1 LALKLSGSRNRGD
14 PTGISQPVEKL
25 LDVDGTDIDERI
37 FAIVWSRL
45 LPDYQLIEAI
55 EVDRR
60 GALTAQCHAGI
71 AAPVEF
77 VVILLRLRAS
87 AWYVNWYVGDR
98 RWYVG
103 GVWYVGTLCI
113 VKCRAAFGR
122 TKPLG
127 LAAIAL
133 AGLEIIPAMLTG
145 AGLCILA
152 RGGIY
157 IFDRAAKPIFFWSP
171 VVLLVRGVSTF
182 IRRVR
187 MVGQFAEKPF
197 GLKGGICAGWTT

>member
-1 LALKLSGSRNRGD
+1 MAPHRIFRWERGQVPTPPVPSLVHSIGNCRAHLALKLSGSRNRGD

-77 VVILLRLRAS
+77 VVIILRLRA
-87 AWYVNWYVGDR
+87 
-98 RWYVG
+98 
-103 GVWYVGTLCI
+103 
-113 VKCRAAFGR
+113 
-122 TKPLG
+122 
-127 LAAIAL
+127 
-133 AGLEIIPAMLTG
+133 G
-145 AGLCILA
+145 A
-152 RGGIY
+152 
-157 IFDRAAKPIFFWSP
+157 
-171 VVLLVRGVSTF
+171 
-182 IRRVR
+182 
-187 MVGQFAEKPF
+187 
-197 GLKGGICAGWTT
+197 